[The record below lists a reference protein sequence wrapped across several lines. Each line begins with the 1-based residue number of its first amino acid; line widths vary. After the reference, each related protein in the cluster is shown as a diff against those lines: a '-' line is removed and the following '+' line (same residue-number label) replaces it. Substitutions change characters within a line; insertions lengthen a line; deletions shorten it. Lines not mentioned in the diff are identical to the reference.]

1 MVHLRWLIR
10 NGWWQFDGDS
20 WFTVMVVSWKLTHL
34 CWITSM
40 IPCLGGWRG
49 CDGRPLVALILNSI
63 MCLSVVGSPENSI
76 PWVVQCPLESLPEF
90 ICIPRDPFALFSL
103 FVTVKPTLDISYTIL
118 CSFLLSKNKSFRW
131 ILLVVINKLHCFKA
145 ESIMFL
151 SDDTKSKPK

>member
-1 MVHLRWLIR
+1 MADDSLTVTVDSQRWLSA
-10 NGWWQFDGDS
+10 GSWQPS
-20 WFTVMVVSWKLTHL
+20 L
-34 CWITSM
+34 CCITSV

-118 CSFLLSKNKSFRW
+118 CSFLLSKNKSFHW
-131 ILLVVINKLHCFKA
+131 ILLAVINKLHCFKA

-151 SDDTKSKPK
+151 SNDTKSKTKFFAIFVIR